1 MVGRRTA
8 GTPSEEFFVRQTV
21 EPRRWRRRFARSR
34 LVATGVVTASALA
47 LALPNAG
54 ATSSGPAAY
63 YGQFSNGLPTS
74 PSFFPI
80 GVWFQNPSGGNV
92 PAPYTDQA
100 QAFKAM
106 GMNVFIGVS
115 QENGAAWP
123 ETYGSDEG
131 EMAAAA
137 SAGMYVLGGGDP
149 NCSASNT
156 GSNPCDTD
164 HASVD
169 SVQKLLASLP
179 SGDAQYFAGY
189 EWTDEPA
196 CNVNIPAQVAA
207 VGSEDSTRMT
217 YANEGAW
224 VADLPNNDIGPPSGS
239 GLTGAQCLA
248 DAETN
253 LVGPSIAS
261 SDDYAITDPWHTATC
276 SGANCIYLYGDSAAN
291 MRALAG
297 PNKPVWAYIES
308 GTDDLGLSTQHG
320 VCDWTTNLCAN
331 GNEAQATPVQVN
343 SAAWDSIINGANGLE
358 WFCDAADIGSTG
370 TINSGVTAYDACA
383 GGGGDGNPANGGS
396 TIIPANLTYIDNTVE
411 SYAPEL
417 NSPNVPG
424 MSVASSNSSVPV
436 TEMLKQ
442 VNGVDYLF
450 VESDRDGSTTANF
463 TDPSLAG
470 LTATE
475 VYDSANRYDLA
486 NSEQN
491 QAFSISGAGSFS
503 DSLGTSAN
511 PYEVKIYTIAGSG
524 STTTTTVP
532 TTTTTVPS
540 TTTTTVPST
549 TTTTVPSTTTTTT
562 TTVPTPKIGVGPPK
576 HRRYFR
582 RWWWI
587 EHLIIPNV
595 GPTNQQSGT
604 G

>member
-1 MVGRRTA
+1 
-8 GTPSEEFFVRQTV
+8 
-21 EPRRWRRRFARSR
+21 
-34 LVATGVVTASALA
+34 
-47 LALPNAG
+47 
-54 ATSSGPAAY
+54 
-63 YGQFSNGLPTS
+63 
-74 PSFFPI
+74 
-80 GVWFQNPSGGNV
+80 
-92 PAPYTDQA
+92 
-100 QAFKAM
+100 
-106 GMNVFIGVS
+106 
-115 QENGAAWP
+115 
-123 ETYGSDEG
+123 
-131 EMAAAA
+131 
-137 SAGMYVLGGGDP
+137 
-149 NCSASNT
+149 
-156 GSNPCDTD
+156 
-164 HASVD
+164 
-169 SVQKLLASLP
+169 
-179 SGDAQYFAGY
+179 
-189 EWTDEPA
+189 
-196 CNVNIPAQVAA
+196 
-207 VGSEDSTRMT
+207 
-217 YANEGAW
+217 
-224 VADLPNNDIGPPSGS
+224 
-239 GLTGAQCLA
+239 
-248 DAETN
+248 
-253 LVGPSIAS
+253 
-261 SDDYAITDPWHTATC
+261 
-276 SGANCIYLYGDSAAN
+276 